1 MKILLADKDAGAM
14 RIFADMLSDKGHDV
28 TLVSNGDQAIKF
40 LRDKRFDLF
49 LMQIDLPIT
58 DGFKLL
64 SQIRE
69 EKINITVISIVEP
82 GEFLKG
88 RKSIEAGGFSFLVR
102 PLSFTSL
109 DNAIKNAFKAENLI
123 KKLSYIHPEYLCD
136 FKRIDNLY
144 EAINRYKIKKGNV
157 LILSPFGGGADYLS
171 ELIHMVGEYRD
182 RPVGTIDCSI
192 NKVLFQRYFAGYK
205 KRSFLG
211 AKRDFKGLAC
221 KLRGGSIILK
231 NLDKISSS
239 CADYLE
245 ECIFSRS
252 YVPLGA
258 SNSEKLELNFISIAE
273 PDFIDK
279 HSNLSQKLF
288 NYLSESRFMLPQL
301 KNVSNLDSFIFYLY
315 ESFAQSFE
323 SDAVSQNLRIDIS
336 DQDLA
341 KLNHY
346 SWPGNI
352 SELELVIKLH
362 SLIGKWRIF
371 EASDTSG
378 DLYSETPFLDDKSNE
393 RDDKS
398 SDRLEGK
405 KVIDDAAVI
414 EKEGLPVFYDVR
426 QPKLFEQ
433 TPAESILTEEN
444 KKNSSNI
451 VFTEKMK
458 YSQAKDLFEKT
469 YIDFMLNIQDGNVTN
484 TAKIMG
490 IGRRT
495 LQEKM
500 KRHGIESGLY
510 RGDLK

>member
-1 MKILLADKDAGAM
+1 
-14 RIFADMLSDKGHDV
+14 
-28 TLVSNGDQAIKF
+28 
-40 LRDKRFDLF
+40 
-49 LMQIDLPIT
+49 
-58 DGFKLL
+58 
-64 SQIRE
+64 
-69 EKINITVISIVEP
+69 
-82 GEFLKG
+82 
-88 RKSIEAGGFSFLVR
+88 
-102 PLSFTSL
+102 
-109 DNAIKNAFKAENLI
+109 
-123 KKLSYIHPEYLCD
+123 
-136 FKRIDNLY
+136 
-144 EAINRYKIKKGNV
+144 
-157 LILSPFGGGADYLS
+157 
-171 ELIHMVGEYRD
+171 
-182 RPVGTIDCSI
+182 
-192 NKVLFQRYFAGYK
+192 
-205 KRSFLG
+205 
-211 AKRDFKGLAC
+211 
-221 KLRGGSIILK
+221 
-231 NLDKISSS
+231 
-239 CADYLE
+239 
-245 ECIFSRS
+245 
-252 YVPLGA
+252 
-258 SNSEKLELNFISIAE
+258 
-273 PDFIDK
+273 
-279 HSNLSQKLF
+279 
-288 NYLSESRFMLPQL
+288 MLPQL